1 MRQGRR
7 SRTGGVVDRGR
18 GFILVGADCGGAV
31 SDCVGRL
38 SKGRFLSFFLLGA
51 GGAVARGGARE

>member
-1 MRQGRR
+1 M
-7 SRTGGVVDRGR
+7 VDRGR